1 MKKRFIVLVLILFT
15 VNTVFSVS
23 LKTKDEVHDFDSIPM
38 LEKYY
43 DETLETSQETF
54 WDECSISLV
63 TIGEGKP
70 LYSWFG
76 HSAFLVQMPEN
87 PAYVFDYG
95 SFSFDAQN
103 FYTNFAIG
111 RLWFCCSVSYAS
123 YEVSYLEQTGRT
135 YSIVELNLDASQK
148 KAIISFLMTNAKQEN
163 RTYLYHHYNDNCA
176 TRLRDIINKATGGSF
191 ETWAKT
197 QDGLSFRKRAST
209 ALSNNRPI
217 QWALEFLQSGQIDKK
232 STLWEEMF
240 LPAILEKAVVEYG
253 LETGLV
259 SPEGIIGD
267 SILIESN
274 GTVQTKASIEPKPNT
289 LYSLLL
295 GTLIALIA
303 FLLLWFGKR
312 GLYRAYA
319 FSVNL
324 IFGLLG
330 TLLLFMMLFTN
341 HNVTWYNENILF
353 INPILIIIA
362 IKSLILK
369 DLSNSKAKK
378 LSFWYKALLIV
389 IAILMVLKMFFSSVF
404 IQDNWNVILT
414 IAPFYVV
421 NAFLL
426 GRRQKTIDR

>member
-1 MKKRFIVLVLILFT
+1 MKKRFLLLVLILF
-15 VNTVFSVS
+15 VVSAVFGIS
-23 LKTKDEVHDFDSIPM
+23 LKSKDEVHSFDSLPM

-43 DETLETSQETF
+43 DQTLATGQESF

-63 TIGEGKP
+63 TIGEGGP

-76 HSAFLVQMPEN
+76 HSALLVQTPEN

-103 FYTNFAIG
+103 FYTNFAMG

-123 YEVSYLEQTGRT
+123 YELSYLEQSGRT
-135 YSIVELNLDASQK
+135 YSLVELNLSAAQK
-148 KAIISFLMTNAKQEN
+148 KAIISFLTTNAKQEN

-176 TRLRDIINKATGGSF
+176 TRLRDIINKATDGNF
-191 ETWAKT
+191 ETWAKA
-197 QDGLSFRKRAST
+197 QEGLSFRKRASA
-209 ALSNNRPI
+209 ALSNNRFI

-232 STLWEEMF
+232 ATVWDEMF

-259 SPEGIIGD
+259 SKDGIIGD
-267 SILIESN
+267 DILIQAN
-274 GTVQTKASIEPKPNT
+274 NTVKTTSSIEPKPNT
-289 LYSLLL
+289 MYSLLL
-295 GTLIALIA
+295 GASLALVA
-303 FLLLWFGKR
+303 FVLLWTSKR
-312 GLYRAYA
+312 GLYKVYA

-324 IFGLLG
+324 VFGLMG
-330 TLLLFMMLFTN
+330 TLLLFMMVFTN

-353 INPILIIIA
+353 INPILIIVA
-362 IKSLILK
+362 VKSFMLK
-369 DLSNSKAKK
+369 DISNSKAKR
-378 LSFWYKALLIV
+378 LSIWYKTLL
-389 IAILMVLKMFFSSVF
+389 AIIGILIILKMFFSSIF

-426 GRRQKTIDR
+426 GKRH